1 MNRTK
6 RPNFWIRTVV
16 IFIIVALT
24 IAIVVLTYSTNKLL
38 KEKEEMENKLYEEEL
53 KLDELEN
60 KFNSELDDKYIEEL
74 AREHGYN
81 KQNEVI
87 FYNNLPEY

>member
-16 IFIIVALT
+16 IFVIVALT

-38 KEKEEMENKLYEEEL
+38 KEKQEMENKLYEEQL

-60 KFNSELDDKYIEEL
+60 KFNSEVDDKYIEEL

-87 FYNNLPEY
+87 FYNNLPES

>member
-1 MNRTK
+1 MNRTN

-24 IAIVVLTYSTNKLL
+24 VAIVVLTYSTNKLL
-38 KEKEEMENKLYEEEL
+38 REKEEIENKLYEEQL

-60 KFNSELDDKYIEEL
+60 KFNSEVDDKYIEDI

-87 FYNNLPEY
+87 FYNNLPES

>member
-16 IFIIVALT
+16 IFVIVALT

-38 KEKEEMENKLYEEEL
+38 KEKQEMENKLYEEQL
-53 KLDELEN
+53 KLDELES
-60 KFNSELDDKYIEEL
+60 KFNSEVNDKYIEEL

-87 FYNNLPEY
+87 FYNNLPES

>member
-1 MNRTK
+1 MNRTN

-24 IAIVVLTYSTNKLL
+24 VAIVVLTYSTNKLL
-38 KEKEEMENKLYEEEL
+38 QEKEEIENKLYEEQL

-60 KFNSELDDKYIEEL
+60 KFNSEVDDKYIEDI

-87 FYNNLPEY
+87 FYNNLPES